1 MAVLS
6 KITDTSNINWDNSVI
21 DILQAPKS
29 GGGTISGGVLT
40 LQANES
46 ATFNLSGSLSGK
58 EVNYLKMKITSRCN
72 NANTDY
78 QYKNIIKVAG
88 SGVNNNTQSNINQYL
103 FFKFDN
109 EDYYDDELVFS
120 IDNTKLTSFSL
131 TITNKMSSTMTV
143 TNWKLQRNY
152 VEVNS
157 DNFDEYANDYMNN
170 NFDNYADDYM
180 EHLTTLIIPLVQTLP
195 DINDVPDGYICRL
208 ATQSNNNS

>member
-6 KITDTSNINWDNSVI
+6 KITDTSNINWDNNII
-21 DILQAPKS
+21 DILQAPKT

-58 EVNYLKMKITSRCN
+58 EVNYLKMKITSSSN

-78 QYKNIIKVAG
+78 QYQNIIKVAG

-103 FFKFDN
+103 FFKFNN

-131 TITNKMSSTMTV
+131 TITNKMSSTMTI

-157 DNFDEYANDYMNN
+157 DNFSEYASDYMDMK
-170 NFDNYADDYM
+170 FDDYADNYM
-180 EHLTTLIIPLVQTLP
+180 ENPEHILVIPLVQELP
-195 DINDVPDGYICRL
+195 DINSVPDGYICRL
-208 ATQSNNNS
+208 ATHNNNN

>member
-6 KITDTSNINWDNSVI
+6 KITDTSNINWDNSII
-21 DILQAPKS
+21 DILQAPKT

-46 ATFNLSGSLSGK
+46 ATFNLSGSLSRK
-58 EVNYLKMKITSRCN
+58 EVNYLKMKINSSSN

-78 QYKNIIKVAG
+78 QYQNIIKVEG
-88 SGVNNNTQSNINQYL
+88 YGVNNNTQSNINQYL

-131 TITNKMSSTMTV
+131 TITNKMSSTMTI

-152 VEVNS
+152 VEVNNNNFS
-157 DNFDEYANDYMNN
+157 EYASEFMDTKFDEYA
-170 NFDNYADDYM
+170 DNYI
-180 EHLTTLIIPLVQTLP
+180 EHLTTLIIPLVQELP
-195 DINDVPDGYICRL
+195 DINNVPDGYICRL
-208 ATQSNNNS
+208 ATQSNNNG